1 MLGDMLSDL
10 KKVNSVA
17 QKRSEARSNLD
28 QKIKG
33 NLLEGVETA
42 QDARATVIKTDT
54 ALQSWA
60 SKQSGL

>member
-17 QKRSEARSNLD
+17 QKRTEDRNNLD
-28 QKIKG
+28 GKIKG

-42 QDARATVIKTDT
+42 
-54 ALQSWA
+54 
-60 SKQSGL
+60 

>member
-17 QKRSEARSNLD
+17 QKRTEDRNNLD
-28 QKIKG
+28 GKIKG

-42 QDARATVIKTDT
+42 KDARATVIKTDT
-54 ALQSWA
+54 SLASWA
-60 SKQSGL
+60 SK